1 MKKAI
6 AIILCALM
14 LFVPVLTVSAAD
26 AGGIKANEL
35 ADAGQ
40 QTLYVGGKAQTAP
53 KVDGTVEAGEYSH
66 NFTFRNGD
74 PGV

>member
-40 QTLYVGGKAQTAP
+40 QTLYVGGKAQSP
-53 KVDGTVEAGEYSH
+53 ENQTVS
-66 NFTFRNGD
+66 R
-74 PGV
+74 

>member
-14 LFVPVLTVSAAD
+14 LFASVLTVSAAD
-26 AGGIKANEL
+26 TGSGIKANEL

-40 QTLYVGGKAQTAP
+40 QTLYVGGKSRAAP
-53 KVDGTVEAGEYSH
+53 KVDGVVEAGEYSQ
-66 NFTFRNGD
+66 N
-74 PGV
+74 